1 MRQEQ
6 KPTTLVTKRPAAAS
20 VVSASPLL
28 IAVALGIVYVVWGS
42 TYLGMDVAV
51 ETLPPFLMLALRFLA
66 AGALLYAFTARG
78 SRATWREWAGH
89 SVVGGLMLCVG
100 TGGVAWGVTKI
111 DTGTAALIVASV
123 PLWLTLLDRVA
134 NGARLAPAALVGLAV
149 GFGGVGLLVGPGA
162 EGSAVAGIV
171 LVFTSRAWAV
181 GSLGARRVPGNVR
194 PLAAAAMQMIGGG
207 VICALVGVAGG
218 ELGRLE
224 TPSLDSL
231 IAVVYLVVFGSLVG
245 YTAYVW
251 LLANASMSVVGTYAY
266 VNPIVAVLL
275 GSLFLDER
283 LGWVTLA
290 AGTAVLAA
298 VALIVSAR
306 PVAARPTRFAAALP
320 VRGK

>member
-1 MRQEQ
+1 
-6 KPTTLVTKRPAAAS
+6 
-20 VVSASPLL
+20 
-28 IAVALGIVYVVWGS
+28 
-42 TYLGMDVAV
+42 
-51 ETLPPFLMLALRFLA
+51 
-66 AGALLYAFTARG
+66 
-78 SRATWREWAGH
+78 
-89 SVVGGLMLCVG
+89 MLCVG
-100 TGGVAWGVTKI
+100 TGGVAWGITKI

-149 GFGGVGLLVGPGA
+149 GFAGVGLLVGPGA
-162 EGSAVAGIV
+162 EGSAIAGLV
-171 LVFTSRAWAV
+171 LVFTSLAWAV
-181 GSLGARRVPGNVR
+181 GSLAARRLPGHAP
-194 PLAAAAMQMIGGG
+194 PLAGAAMQMIGGG
-207 VICALVGVAGG
+207 AVCAVVGVAGG
-218 ELGRLE
+218 ELSRVE
-224 TPSLDSL
+224 TPSAASL
-231 IAVVYLVVFGSLVG
+231 VALVYLVAFGSLVG

-283 LGWVTLA
+283 LGWMTIA

-306 PVAARPTRFAAALP
+306 RVEARPTRFAAALP

>member
-1 MRQEQ
+1 M
-6 KPTTLVTKRPAAAS
+6 AALA
-20 VVSASPLL
+20 A
-28 IAVALGIVYVVWGS
+28 VYVVWGS

-162 EGSAVAGIV
+162 EGSAVAGV
-171 LVFTSRAWAV
+171 VRVFTSLAWAV

>member
-1 MRQEQ
+1 M
-6 KPTTLVTKRPAAAS
+6 
-20 VVSASPLL
+20 
-28 IAVALGIVYVVWGS
+28 YVIWGS

-78 SRATWREWAGH
+78 RRASAREWAGH
-89 SVVGGLMLCVG
+89 SAVGALMLCVG
-100 TGGVAWGVTKI
+100 TGGVAWGITKI

-149 GFGGVGLLVGPGA
+149 GFAGVGLLVGPGA
-162 EGSAVAGIV
+162 EGSAIAGIF
-171 LVFTSRAWAV
+171 LVFTSLAWAV
-181 GSLGARRVPGNVR
+181 GSLAARRVPGDAR
-194 PLAAAAMQMIGGG
+194 PLAGAAMQMIGGG
-207 VICALVGVAGG
+207 AVCAVVGVAGG
-218 ELGRLE
+218 ELGRVE
-224 TPSLDSL
+224 TPSLAS
-231 IAVVYLVVFGSLVG
+231 AVALVYLVAFGSLVG

-283 LGWVTLA
+283 LGWMTLA
-290 AGTAVLAA
+290 AGWAVIAA

-306 PVAARPTRFAAALP
+306 RVEARPTRFAAALP